1 MKLITNKKDWIMKKL
16 RQGLTLLTCLAASFS
31 MIFASQAMAEDW
43 AQIEADAK
51 KEGQLLVYSTTSRTA
66 KAAEAFTKLTGVKVE
81 VVRLKEQE
89 LITRSYQEAQSGVHK
104 VDMVVGEDWPAARE
118 LLNNTGYLSTI
129 SHLRQENFSLRD
141 IKIHWYWVTSIECL
155 VTTLKSMLVAIL

>member
-1 MKLITNKKDWIMKKL
+1 MKKL
-16 RQGLTLLTCLAASFS
+16 HQGSTLLGWVLVTYFTMFTAK
-31 MIFASQAMAEDW
+31 AMAEDW
-43 AQIEADAK
+43 SKVETDAK

-66 KAAEAFTKLTGVKVE
+66 KAAEAFTKLTGINVE

-118 LLNNTGYLSTI
+118 LLNNSGYFVNYIPPTAKKLFFQKTSKPTGIRL
-129 SHLRQENFSLRD
+129 H
-141 IKIHWYWVTSIECL
+141 
-155 VTTLKSMLVAIL
+155 KSGVWL